1 MEGGGGNEGEREFDT
16 FEIQQKKISDTII
29 IEQEKVKFFVY
40 IHYDR
45 FTIRFYNLQLDLQQK
60 KIRIQNFHFSRK
72 S

>member
-29 IEQEKVKFFVY
+29 IEQAKVKFFVH
-40 IHYDR
+40 IHYGR
-45 FTIRFYNLQLDLQQK
+45 FAIRFYNLKLDLQDET
-60 KIRIQNFHFSRK
+60 IRIQNFYFSRK